1 MRIIRAVFFC
11 CTLTL
16 FSLFISLGNLFRLV
30 ESPLFSDSLMISEA
44 LLYLSAFFSVFFIR
58 SYTKWLFGITP
69 WVVAIF
75 CSFLYGWYLQGM
87 DIHASL
93 YALRLGALFCT
104 MSVLAEIC
112 FERYR
117 GSIQPF
123 FAYLCKA
130 YGVCLVLG
138 FILYVFFPD
147 SEKLWLFLGQYHVG
161 FQGDPHI
168 GRFVSVYFDP
178 NYYSCIAGLAFL
190 LSSYLYE
197 KTSERRY
204 QLLSFLFLLSGFLTW
219 SRSGFAL
226 LVALL
231 AFKGWVLLRRGK
243 VTQRGIFF
251 IGFFFL
257 FFFLFIGIY
266 FEEMKIFWE
275 RTLYFFED
283 DSALC
288 RLRTFQ
294 FGLDIL
300 AEHPLFGV
308 GINFLYRYAI
318 EGIGLN
324 SIDSSLLSLLI
335 QIGVIP
341 FLLLT
346 MYAGYKALFLR
357 KALLEWRK
365 KEEKTPYFFSWFLFY
380 GLGVV
385 IFSSQFNNLLF
396 YPFWL
401 LPFGVIAIFLIKYIA
416 SQEAVSSESTAKAK

>member
-1 MRIIRAVFFC
+1 MTTIRSISFS
-11 CTLTL
+11 CTLGL
-16 FSLFISLGNLFRLV
+16 FALFLSVGNLFRLV
-30 ESPLFSDSLMISEA
+30 ESSLFSDSLMISEA
-44 LLYLSAFFSVFFIR
+44 VLYISAFISAFFIR
-58 SYTKWLFGITP
+58 SYTKWLFGISP
-69 WVVAIF
+69 WIVAIF

-93 YALRLGALFCT
+93 YALRLVALFCT

-117 GSIQPF
+117 GSIQAF

-130 YGVCLVLG
+130 YGVSLVLG
-138 FILYVFFPD
+138 FILYFFFPD

-178 NYYSCIAGLAFL
+178 NYYSCIAGLVFL
-190 LSSYLYE
+190 LASYLYE
-197 KTSERRY
+197 KTGKKRY
-204 QLLSFLFLLSGFLTW
+204 QLLSYLFLLSGLLTW
-219 SRSGFAL
+219 SRSGLAL
-226 LVALL
+226 LLALL
-231 AFKGWVLLRRGK
+231 AFKGWALLQRGK
-243 VTQRGIFF
+243 MTQKGIFLL
-251 IGFFFL
+251 GFFSLFFL
-257 FFFLFIGIY
+257 FFIGIY
-266 FEEMKIFWE
+266 FEEMKILWE

-283 DSALC
+283 ESALC

-294 FGLDIL
+294 FGLDLL
-300 AEHPLFGV
+300 AEYPLFGV

-341 FLLLT
+341 FLLLS
-346 MYAGYKALFLR
+346 MYGGYKALFLP
-357 KALLEWRK
+357 KASRLWRK

-385 IFSSQFNNLLF
+385 VFSSQFNNLLF
-396 YPFWL
+396 YPFWI
-401 LPFGVIAIFLIKYIA
+401 LPFGVIAIFLMKYIGL
-416 SQEAVSSESTAKAK
+416 EDYESPKPSFR